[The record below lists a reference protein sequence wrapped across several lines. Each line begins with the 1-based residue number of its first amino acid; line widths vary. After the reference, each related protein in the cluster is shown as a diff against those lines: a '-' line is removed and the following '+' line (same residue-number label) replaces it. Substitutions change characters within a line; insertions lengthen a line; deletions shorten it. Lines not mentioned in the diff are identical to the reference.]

1 MEFSRQ
7 EYWSGVPL
15 PSPNQETRVV
25 AKNYLLESISKEK
38 WFCEDLG
45 SGSETSVNL
54 LLAVET
60 EVYTEAQF
68 VNFCA

>member
-45 SGSETSVNL
+45 SGSETSVKGQ
-54 LLAVET
+54 T
-60 EVYTEAQF
+60 
-68 VNFCA
+68 VNTSDVMDHIDS